1 MQIKNWLPS
10 LLAIFFFHFGFT
22 QQSEIDSLNQL
33 LRQSKE
39 DTNKVHLYWNA
50 GVSIIYQAPLE
61 AIPYFKNGTALASR
75 LGFVAGMEKCQNATS
90 LSFSLN
96 AQYDSALIYIN
107 YAIPNAVKVGNP
119 KRLALAYLNRADAH
133 ANLQNFSAALKDCDT
148 AMVYAEKI
156 GNKDGLGRIY
166 AVTSDIY
173 ESLKQYPQALAN
185 IEKSLSYFK
194 ASGNRRMEAMM
205 YSDKADLYVQTGEG
219 DKAIPFFQLAI
230 PIADSLKDLDNLSAY
245 YSGLAQAYL
254 DIKQFEASMAAAK
267 NAIQFS
273 LKTGNQ
279 GQQGLIYIIIS
290 SIEIANKN
298 YQEAIIAGEKAYGI
312 LTLQKDLLR
321 EKIAA
326 TNLAEAYQKNGNLPK
341 ALEYLQISIT
351 LNDSLLRKQFANE
364 TAGLQSNFELKQKNK
379 EIELLNKE
387 KELEKQ
393 NQRLLQAGTL
403 SIVLMA
409 FAGIAFFINRSKMK
423 QRMKELEMRN
433 QIAAD
438 LHDEVGSSLSSI
450 HMLSQMA
457 AQPGNESSHQQILEK
472 MTTNSKETM
481 DKMGDIVWMI
491 KPGDQETGTL
501 KQRIEAFAYEMAG
514 AKNIALVLQ
523 IDDIQHLKLSMENK
537 KHIYL
542 IFKEAINN
550 TVKYSGTEKIVVTT
564 VLKHKKFF
572 LDIKDFGKGF
582 DVKQIQK
589 GNGLDNM
596 QNRATAIRGQL
607 YIRSDIE
614 NGTTI
619 QLQIPV

>member
-1 MQIKNWLPS
+1 MQIKNWLPF
-10 LLAIFFFHFGFT
+10 LLAICYINPGFS
-22 QQSEIDSLNQL
+22 QQSEIDSLTLL
-33 LRQSKE
+33 LRKSKE
-39 DTNKVHLYWNA
+39 DTNKVHLYWDA
-50 GVSIIYQAPLE
+50 GASIIYQAPQE

-75 LGFVAGMEKCQNATS
+75 LGFAAGMEKCQNATS
-90 LSFSLN
+90 FSFSLN

-107 YAIPNAVKVGNP
+107 YAITNAVKVGNP
-119 KRLALAYLNRADAH
+119 KRLALAYLNRADVH
-133 ANLQNFSAALKDCDT
+133 TNLQNFSAALKDCDT
-148 AMVYAEKI
+148 AMVYAEKT

-166 AVTSDIY
+166 GIISDIY
-173 ESLKQYPQALAN
+173 EALKQFPQALVN
-185 IEKSLSYFK
+185 IDKSLSYFK

-205 YSDKADLYVQTGEG
+205 YADKANLYVQTSESG
-219 DKAIPFFQLAI
+219 KAIPLYQIAT
-230 PIADSLKDLDNLSAY
+230 PIADSLNDIENLSAY

-254 DIKQFEASMAAAK
+254 EIKQFEASMAEAK
-267 NAIQFS
+267 NALKFS
-273 LKTGNQ
+273 KQTGNLR
-279 GQQGLIYIIIS
+279 QQGLIYIIIS
-290 SIEIANKN
+290 RIEIVKKN
-298 YQEAIIAGEKAYGI
+298 YTEAIIAGEKAYSI
-312 LTLQKDLLR
+312 LTREKDLLR
-321 EKIAA
+321 EKSAA
-326 TNLAEAYQKNGNLPK
+326 ASLAESYQKNGNLPK
-341 ALEYLQISIT
+341 AFEYLKISAA

-403 SIVLMA
+403 SIVFMA
-409 FAGIAFFINRSKMK
+409 FAGIAFFINRNKMK

-450 HMLSQMA
+450 HLLSQMA
-457 AQPGNESSHQQILEK
+457 AQPGNEASHQQILEK

-491 KPGDQETGTL
+491 KPGDQESGTL
-501 KQRIEAFAYEMAG
+501 KQRIETFAYEMAG

-523 IDDIQHLKLSMENK
+523 IEDIQHLKLSMENK

-596 QNRATAIRGQL
+596 QNRASAIGGQL
-607 YIRSDIE
+607 NIHSDIE